1 MITKKMPVKE
11 VASLAKEVACE
22 GAVLLKNDGN
32 VLPVLKDEVVSV
44 FGRTQFDYVK
54 SGTGSGGMVNVEY
67 VTNITDS
74 LKKYVKVNEELENI
88 YREWIKEN
96 PFDKGAGWAQE
107 PWFQKEMD
115 IDEAH
120 IKRAGEISQK
130 AIIVIGRTAGE
141 DKDNSAAKGSYYL
154 TDSEYS
160 LIKNVRKYFG
170 KVSVL
175 LNVGNIIDMAWVS
188 KLDVPS
194 VMYIWQGGMEGGS
207 AAAEIISGRVSPSG
221 KLPDTIMKDLEKYPA
236 MKNFGNEVFDLY
248 EEDIYVGYRY
258 FETFAKDEVLYPF
271 GFGLSYTDFEIKT
284 EDVRNDGE
292 NIYITASVKNIGKMS
307 GKEVIEVYVKAPQGY
322 MGRPE
327 RELIAF
333 AKTKLLSPEETQTL
347 TLEFPIFD
355 MKTFCDYG
363 EYKFSYILEKGSYE
377 IYVGNNVRDAE
388 KAGTYENKETVIVE
402 KLSSALAPKKSF
414 SRIKRENDK
423 ISYEEAPTRAYDL
436 EKRIADNLPKGL
448 EITGDKGIKLKDVKN
463 GKNSIDEFI
472 AQLSEND
479 LMCISR
485 GEGMNSP
492 KVTPGTACAFGG
504 VTKKLFDFGI
514 PIGCCTDGPSGL
526 RLDNGA
532 KATSLPNGTCISSS
546 WNTELTER
554 LFKEESK
561 ELIAYNIDAL
571 LGPGINIHR
580 TPLNGRNFEYF
591 SEDPY
596 LTGVIAAAICRG
608 LSDMGTSAVIK
619 HFIGN
624 EQEFK
629 RTVLDSVVS
638 ERALREIYLKPF
650 EIAVKSGKVKYI
662 MTSYNLING
671 ISAAA
676 SYDLNTTI
684 LRNEWGFGGMVMTD
698 WWPLIRKKT
707 DEEGSHGNLAE
718 MSKAQNDVFM
728 VVSSAEFNAD
738 NLKESLEN
746 GFITVGELQRNA
758 KNVCRVLMD
767 MPVFDRTEDIYE
779 YSGDNRKFA
788 GKYENVAGKIY
799 IRLPKGRYEF
809 NLTYCLNSSVLS
821 QNIITLQTG
830 CEKIPLTLKGTD
842 GSQTNFTQEI
852 TFESEITELEF
863 VGGNGLEICNMF
875 ITQIC

>member
-1 MITKKMPVKE
+1 MITEKMPVKE
-11 VASLAKEVACE
+11 VASLAKAVACE

-74 LKKYVKVNEELENI
+74 LKKYVRINEELENI
-88 YREWIKEN
+88 YRDWIKEN
-96 PFDKGAGWAQE
+96 PFDKGEGWAQE

-115 IDEAH
+115 IDEEH

-175 LNVGNIIDMAWVS
+175 LNVGNIIDMTWVS
-188 KLDVPS
+188 ELDVPS

-271 GFGLSYTDFEIKT
+271 GFGLSYTYFEIKT

-327 RELIAF
+327 RELVAF
-333 AKTKLLSPEETQTL
+333 AKTKLLNPEETQTL
-347 TLEFPIFD
+347 TLSFPIFE
-355 MKTFCDYG
+355 MKTYCDYG

-388 KAGTYENKETVIVE
+388 KAGTYENKETIIAE
-402 KLSSALAPKKSF
+402 KLSSALAPQKSF
-414 SRIKRENDK
+414 NRIKRENDK
-423 ISYEEAPTRAYDL
+423 ISYEEVPTRIYDL
-436 EKRIADNLPKGL
+436 EKRINDNRPESL

-472 AQLSEND
+472 AQLKEDD

-504 VTKKLFDFGI
+504 VTKRLFDFGI

-546 WNTELTER
+546 WNTELTEE

-596 LTGVIAAAICRG
+596 LTGAFADAICSG
-608 LSDMGTSAVIK
+608 LSAMGTSAVIK
-619 HFIGN
+619 HFICN

-629 RTVLDSVVS
+629 RLVLDSVVS

-650 EIAVKSGKVKYI
+650 EMAVKSGKVKYI

-676 SYDLNTTI
+676 SYDLNTTV
-684 LRNEWGFGGMVMTD
+684 LRDEWGFNGMVMTD

-707 DEEGSHGNLAE
+707 DEEGSRENIAE

-758 KNVCRVLMD
+758 KNICRVLMD
-767 MPVFDRTEDIYE
+767 MPVFDRKEDIYE

-788 GKYENVAGKIY
+788 GKYENVTGKIY
-799 IRLPKGRYEF
+799 VRLPKGRYEF
-809 NLTYCLNSSVLS
+809 NLIYCLNSSVLS
-821 QNIITLQTG
+821 QNIITLQTQ
-830 CEKIPLTLKGTD
+830 CEKISLTLKGTD

-852 TFESEITELEF
+852 TFNSEITELEF
-863 VGGNGLEICNMF
+863 VGGNGLLIRDMF

>member
-11 VASLAKEVACE
+11 VASLAKVVACE

-32 VLPVLKDEVVSV
+32 VLPVLKDEIVSV
-44 FGRTQFDYVK
+44 FGRTQFDYIK

-74 LKKYVKVNEELENI
+74 LKKYVRINEELENI
-88 YREWIKEN
+88 YRDWIKEN
-96 PFDKGAGWAQE
+96 PFDKGEGWAQE

-115 IDEAH
+115 IDEEH

-154 TDSEYS
+154 TDSEYL

-175 LNVGNIIDMAWVS
+175 LNVGNIIDMTWMS
-188 KLDVPS
+188 ELDVPS

-271 GFGLSYTDFEIKT
+271 GFGLSYTYFEIKT

-327 RELIAF
+327 RELVAF
-333 AKTKLLSPEETQTL
+333 AKTKLLNPEETQTL
-347 TLEFPIFD
+347 TLSFPIFE
-355 MKTFCDYG
+355 MKTYCDYG

-388 KAGTYENKETVIVE
+388 KAGTYENKETIIVE
-402 KLSSALAPKKSF
+402 KLSSALAPQKSF
-414 SRIKRENDK
+414 NRIKRENDK
-423 ISYEEAPTRAYDL
+423 ISYEEVPTRIYDL
-436 EKRIADNLPKGL
+436 EKRINDNRPESL

-472 AQLSEND
+472 AQLKEDD
-479 LMCISR
+479 LMGISR

-504 VTKKLFDFGI
+504 VTKRLFDFGI

-546 WNTELTER
+546 WNTELTEE

-596 LTGVIAAAICRG
+596 LTGAFADAICSG
-608 LSDMGTSAVIK
+608 LSAMGTSAVIK
-619 HFIGN
+619 HFICN

-629 RTVLDSVVS
+629 RLVLDSVVS

-650 EIAVKSGKVKYI
+650 EMAVKSGKVKYI

-676 SYDLNTTI
+676 SYDLSTTV
-684 LRNEWGFGGMVMTD
+684 LRGEWGFNGMVMTD

-707 DEEGSHGNLAE
+707 DEEGSRENIAE

-746 GFITVGELQRNA
+746 GFITVGDLQRNA
-758 KNVCRVLMD
+758 KNICRVLMD
-767 MPVFDRTEDIYE
+767 MPVFDRKEDIYE

-788 GKYENVAGKIY
+788 GKYENVTGKIY
-799 IRLPKGRYEF
+799 VRLPKGRYEF
-809 NLTYCLNSSVLS
+809 NLIYCLNSSVLS
-821 QNIITLQTG
+821 QNIITLQTQ

-852 TFESEITELEF
+852 TFNSEITELEF
-863 VGGNGLEICNMF
+863 IGGNGLLIRDMF